1 MPHCVIEHSAKFD
14 SDMVMAKV
22 FEGAF
27 QSKLFEADGSDIKVR
42 AMVFEHFLTGNSQA
56 DFIHVSLNILSGRS
70 AAQKA
75 HLSETVLQQLAA
87 LALEPSSISVEVVD
101 IDRASYRKL
110 VR

>member
-27 QSKLFEADGSDIKVR
+27 QSRLFEADGSDIKVR
-42 AMVFEHFLTGNSQA
+42 ARVFEHFLTGNTKA

-75 HLSETVLQQLAA
+75 HLSETVLKQLAV
-87 LALEPSSISVEVVD
+87 LAIAPSSISVEVVD